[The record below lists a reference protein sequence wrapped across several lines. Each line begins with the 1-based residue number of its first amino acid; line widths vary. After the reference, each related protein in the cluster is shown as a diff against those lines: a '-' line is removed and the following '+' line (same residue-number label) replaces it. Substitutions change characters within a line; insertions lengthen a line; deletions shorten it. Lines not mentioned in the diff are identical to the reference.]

1 MKICPTC
8 NMQLDDNAVF
18 CRNCGT
24 RVSPREEP
32 VTTTGYES
40 GYYQAP
46 TPEPTP
52 WDHTEEYEAKDIA
65 EHKLLAMLV
74 YLTGILGIILALLA
88 RTESPW
94 LRFHL
99 RQGLKFLVANALLA
113 VAAAVLCWTLI
124 VPFCAAVAM
133 AVLYVLRIISFF
145 QVCGG
150 KAVEPAI
157 LRSLNF
163 LR

>member
-24 RVSPREEP
+24 RVSPKEEP
-32 VTTTGYES
+32 VVTSGYES
-40 GYYQAP
+40 GYYQVSA
-46 TPEPTP
+46 PEPTP
-52 WDHTEEYEAKDIA
+52 WDHTAEFESKDIA
-65 EHKLLAMLV
+65 EHKLLAMLI
-74 YLTGILGIILALLA
+74 YLTGIVGIILALLA

-99 RQGLKFLVANALLA
+99 RQGLKFLVAEVLLTI
-113 VAAAVLCWTLI
+113 AAAVLCWTLI
-124 VPFCAAVAM
+124 APFCAAIAIL
-133 AVLYVLRIISFF
+133 VLYVIRIISFF

-157 LRSLNF
+157 LRSIGF
-163 LR
+163 LK

>member
-24 RVSPREEP
+24 RVSPKEEP
-32 VTTTGYES
+32 VVTSGYES
-40 GYYQAP
+40 GYYQVSA
-46 TPEPTP
+46 PEPTP
-52 WDHTEEYEAKDIA
+52 WDHTAEFESKDIA
-65 EHKLLAMLV
+65 EHKLLAMLI
-74 YLTGILGIILALLA
+74 YLTGIVGIILALLA

-99 RQGLKFLVANALLA
+99 RQGLKFLVAEALLA
-113 VAAAVLCWTLI
+113 TASVVLCWTFI
-124 VPFCAAVAM
+124 VPFCAAIAIL
-133 AVLYVLRIISFF
+133 VLYVIRIISFF

-157 LRSLNF
+157 LRSIGF
-163 LR
+163 LK

>member
-24 RVSPREEP
+24 RVSPKEEP
-32 VTTTGYES
+32 ASTSGYER
-40 GYYQAP
+40 GYYQP
-46 TPEPTP
+46 STPESTP
-52 WDHTEEYEAKDIA
+52 WDHTGEFEAKDIA
-65 EHKLLAMLV
+65 EHKLLSMLI
-74 YLTGILGIILALLA
+74 YLTGILGVILVLLT
-88 RTESPW
+88 RTDSPW

-99 RQGLKFLVANALLA
+99 RQGLKFLVADALLA
-113 VAAAVLCWTLI
+113 TAAAILCWTI
-124 VPFCAAVAM
+124 IAPFCAAAAM
-133 AVLYVLRIISFF
+133 VVLYVIRIICFF

-157 LRSLNF
+157 LRSIGF
-163 LR
+163 LK

>member
-24 RVSPREEP
+24 RVSPKEEP
-32 VTTTGYES
+32 VVTSGYES
-40 GYYQAP
+40 GYYQASA
-46 TPEPTP
+46 PEPAP
-52 WDHTEEYEAKDIA
+52 WDHTAEFESNDIA
-65 EHKLLAMLV
+65 EHKLLAMLI
-74 YLTGILGIILALLA
+74 YLTGIVGIILALLA

-99 RQGLKFLVANALLA
+99 RQGLKFLVAEVLLTI
-113 VAAAVLCWTLI
+113 AAAVLCWTLI
-124 VPFCAAVAM
+124 APFCAAIAIL
-133 AVLYVLRIISFF
+133 VLYVIRIISFF

-157 LRSLNF
+157 LRSIGF
-163 LR
+163 LK